1 MVAAPD
7 AQLHHPHDPA
17 PVLHTP
23 PPDAFAPVR
32 RFDEAVDRAFD
43 PLRVDARAN
52 RLFYALSE
60 LADFSLLW
68 HLLGVARAAAPG
80 PGSDDRARQ
89 ALELSIVLGAE
100 SLLVNQG
107 IKRLFRRT
115 RPVHEGERP
124 HRLRAPLTSSFPSGH
139 ASAAFCAATLLA
151 RDRRLAGPAYLL
163 AGLVAASRVHVRIHH
178 ASDVVGGAAVGLA
191 IGAAARGLLARR
203 RPARRRDRG
212 PRPAAGA

>member
-1 MVAAPD
+1 MVAAPEPHLP
-7 AQLHHPHDPA
+7 APHDPA

-43 PLRVDARAN
+43 PLRDDARAT

-60 LADFSLLW
+60 LTDFSLLW
-68 HLLGVARAAAPG
+68 HVVGVARAAAPG
-80 PGSDDRARQ
+80 PAFDDRARQ
-89 ALELSIVLGAE
+89 ALELSAVLGVE

-115 RPVHEGERP
+115 RPVHDGERP
-124 HRLRAPLTSSFPSGH
+124 HRLRTPLTSSFPSGH

-151 RDRRLAGPAYLL
+151 RDRRLAAPAYVL
-163 AGLVAASRVHVRIHH
+163 AGLVSASRVHVRIHH

-191 IGAAARGLLARR
+191 IGALARRVLARR
-203 RPARRRDRG
+203 RGRG
-212 PRPAAGA
+212 TRPGEGA